1 MAVPKRK
8 KSKMKVRQVKASKRC
23 KPIQVNHCK
32 VCGAPVKPHR
42 ICVACGNYKGK
53 QVITV

>member
-42 ICVACGNYKGK
+42 ICAACGNYKGK